1 VPSALISLL
10 SDILLIAGSMFVIV
24 GAVGIVRM
32 PDFFTR
38 LHAASVIETGG
49 LFLLVL
55 GMVLRSGISLAS
67 IKLIFIA
74 LFIFFASPAATHA
87 MVRSGLKSG
96 LKPMTLISSKEVHG
110 KPD

>member
-1 VPSALISLL
+1 MPSALISLL

-55 GMVLRSGISLAS
+55 GMVLRSGVSLAS

-74 LFIFFASPAATHA
+74 LFIFFAGPAATHA
-87 MVRSGLKSG
+87 MVRSGLKQG
-96 LKPMTLISSKEVHG
+96 LKPVTLISSKEVHG